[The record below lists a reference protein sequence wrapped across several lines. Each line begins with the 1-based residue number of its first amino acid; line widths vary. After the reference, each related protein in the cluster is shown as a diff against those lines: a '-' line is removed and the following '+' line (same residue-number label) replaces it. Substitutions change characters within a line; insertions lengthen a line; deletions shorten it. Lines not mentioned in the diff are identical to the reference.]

1 MPKCFLTVDI
11 YVRWGSLF
19 FHNHGLVGLRSEKHL
34 SISAQIR
41 IDRCREHGLYLY
53 TSYFFFNGP
62 SPSHSNSALPLG
74 YPDRPNGDTGPESC
88 WGKNKTNLK
97 EHEQMKGKKEKC
109 AWRNWALTDFGAIIF
124 AWLRWD
130 LIIFRIMQLL
140 MGRPGR
146 AEVCSMLFS

>member
-1 MPKCFLTVDI
+1 MAFIFTHHIFFLMGPAHPIPTLHSHLAI
-11 YVRWGSLF
+11 LTAQTATPGR
-19 FHNHGLVGLRSEKHL
+19 NLV
-34 SISAQIR
+34 
-41 IDRCREHGLYLY
+41 
-53 TSYFFFNGP
+53 
-62 SPSHSNSALPLG
+62 
-74 YPDRPNGDTGPESC
+74 
-88 WGKNKTNLK
+88 KNKTNLK

-109 AWRNWALTDFGAIIF
+109 AWRNLALTDFGAIIF